1 MLPTGR
7 SDRNRRSRRR
17 RQKAQAPRPRSRSR
31 PATRDDLP
39 AFRVHSCA
47 VALNDFDR
55 GGLAYLNRRPT
66 GREQNAAPTDSPAA
80 KGLEID
86 ARGAELR
93 TRLTRDDNGEILAIT
108 PSKIDISAA
117 TGVNNTGKQAIDHG
131 ATAE

>member
-66 GREQNAAPTDSPAA
+66 GREQNAAPTDSLAA

-86 ARGAELR
+86 ARRAELR
-93 TRLTRDDNGEILAIT
+93 ACAGRDDKGEIIVT
-108 PSKIDISAA
+108 R
-117 TGVNNTGKQAIDHG
+117 T
-131 ATAE
+131 